1 MSDNHA
7 HEIIPRLMAL
17 GISYDDAH
25 ALRRIS
31 MTLHRWFELECGD
44 SNDYASWVITR
55 GRMERRKVDGKTVR
69 EFTHDEDGESFLERH
84 LHSENHAHYERIPDR
99 ERGAK
104 RRLAAIMARYPNL
117 APYIQGDPRGASL
130 YICKPEDV
138 RADQYTRGVAV
149 YK

>member
-1 MSDNHA
+1 MSRSSE
-7 HEIIPRLMAL
+7 HEIIPRLLAL
-17 GISYDDAH
+17 GISYDDARE
-25 ALRRIS
+25 LRRIS
-31 MTLHRWFELECGD
+31 MTLHRWHELECGD
-44 SNDYASWVITR
+44 GNDFCSWVITR
-55 GRMERRKVDGKTVR
+55 GRKESGTFIHADDGKP
-69 EFTHDEDGESFLERH
+69 FLERH
-84 LHSENHAHYERIPDR
+84 MRSGAVAYDWIPDR
-99 ERGAK
+99 EAGAK